1 MNPLRSRILVVDDNP
16 ALLTL
21 LKAGLARWGFDVSTA
36 GHGIDAMMQY
46 RASEEQ
52 IVAIIT
58 DVDMPRMGGL
68 DFARA
73 VREAGF
79 KGRIVIMSGNLK
91 PEELRAFEC
100 CGVSG
105 FFAKPFDV
113 TLLAA
118 MLSRPA
124 DSADDLA

>member
-1 MNPLRSRILVVDDNP
+1 VKPFRSRVLVVDDDP

-21 LKAGLARWGFDVSTA
+21 LKAGLARWGFVVSTA

-46 RASEEQ
+46 RASEEE

-68 DFARA
+68 EFIRA

-79 KGRIVIMSGNLK
+79 KGRIVIMSGRLVTDELK
-91 PEELRAFEC
+91 AFQDC
-100 CGVSG
+100 RVSG
-105 FFAKPFDV
+105 FFSKPFDIS
-113 TLLAA
+113 LLAT
-118 MLSRPA
+118 MLSRTEE
-124 DSADDLA
+124 SADDMD